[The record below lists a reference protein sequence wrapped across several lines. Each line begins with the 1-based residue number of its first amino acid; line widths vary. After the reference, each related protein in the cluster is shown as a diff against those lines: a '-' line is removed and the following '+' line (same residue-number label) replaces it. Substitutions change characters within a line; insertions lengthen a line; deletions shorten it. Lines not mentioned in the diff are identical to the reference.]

1 MSIHACKSCS
11 LSVLNFI
18 THPPA
23 CSIFILLRGPPGTL
37 PLPFGAKVRRMGNRK
52 SAFQAEIEGETR
64 RSRKTFTSPHD
75 DGAADGPCNGSTFHF
90 ASSLVR
96 LMVVLGACGI
106 IVCFRSYTRREH
118 TKRGEK
124 GKENVSLRRTSATAK
139 KTACGKRE
147 RWKQIKFPR
156 VCAGVCSITSSRLFV
171 AIRPTLAVNR
181 RQFARFPPPTRA
193 RRALLC
199 RKIFCFCFNSFVRGA
214 KRAE

>member
-118 TKRGEK
+118 TKKRRK
-124 GKENVSLRRTSATAK
+124 GKGKCFSSADFGDSEKNCLWEEREMEANKVSSCLCWSVLHYFLETFCRHSTHSRCKSSAICEVSSSHARSAGFAVPENILL
-139 KTACGKRE
+139 
-147 RWKQIKFPR
+147 
-156 VCAGVCSITSSRLFV
+156 LFQF
-171 AIRPTLAVNR
+171 IR
-181 RQFARFPPPTRA
+181 
-193 RRALLC
+193 
-199 RKIFCFCFNSFVRGA
+199 
-214 KRAE
+214 